1 MSHRKTIIAACAAV
15 LTLAGCGS
23 ETAGAAA
30 PGTSVPTSPGTTSS
44 SATSSSTPAQA
55 TPASDGGLTPT
66 GTKLAVGQT
75 ATVMYETK
83 SLSKEGTKLAV
94 TAVSVK
100 AGSIGDLADF
110 NLDAQS
116 KVSDPF
122 YVTVRFENV
131 GPLPMEPGGI
141 FGVITAHNTSGDELN
156 RLSLIGDFAP
166 CQGDVPDNLA
176 VGESYTDCEVY
187 LAPAGQDISD
197 VVLGFYFGDA
207 DRTEITWTAG

>member
-1 MSHRKTIIAACAAV
+1 MSHRKTIIAVCAAALV
-15 LTLAGCGS
+15 LAGCGS

-30 PGTSVPTSPGTTSS
+30 PGTKLPDTPP
-44 SATSSSTPAQA
+44 ATSSSTSEKPAG
-55 TPASDGGLTPT
+55 DGSLTPT
-66 GTKLAVGQT
+66 GTTLAVGQT

-94 TAVSVK
+94 TVTSVK
-100 AGSIGDLADF
+100 AGSIDDLEDF
-110 NLDAQS
+110 DLDAQS

-122 YVTVRFENV
+122 YVAVSFQNV

-141 FGVITAHNTSGDELN
+141 MGVIAAHNTAGDEMN

-166 CQGDVPDNLA
+166 CENGAVPDNLA
-176 VGESYTDCEVY
+176 VGASYTDCGVY
-187 LAPAGQDISD
+187 LAPTGQDIGK

-207 DRTEITWTAG
+207 DRTEITWTAA

>member
-15 LTLAGCGS
+15 LALAGCGT

-30 PGTSVPTSPGTTSS
+30 PGTSVPKSTV
-44 SATSSSTPAQA
+44 ATSSSTSAEA
-55 TPASDGGLTPT
+55 TPASDGGLTPS
-66 GTKLAVGQT
+66 GTKLAVGET

-83 SLSKEGTKLAV
+83 SLSKDGTQLAV
-94 TAVSVK
+94 TVTSVK

-110 NLDAQS
+110 DLDAQS

-122 YVTVRFENV
+122 YVTVNFKNV

-141 FGVITAHNTSGDELN
+141 FGVIDAHNTSGDELN

-176 VGESYTDCEVY
+176 VGADYTDCEVY
-187 LAPAGQDISD
+187 LAPTGQDISD